1 MSREPNQADRPP
13 AAEDIPE
20 IAREKSTIRGVVEI
34 YCRAHHDPNGGICL
48 DCREVLDYAHARLD
62 RCPFGG
68 DKTNCAQCSAHC
80 YKPAMRVRVKEI
92 MRFAGPRMACRH
104 PILALRHQ
112 LRSFKKPKR
121 KGTKSP

>member
-1 MSREPNQADRPP
+1 MEEEMGRETTMSREPNQADRPP

-20 IAREKSTIRGVVEI
+20 IAREKRTIRAMVEI
-34 YCRAHHDPNGGICL
+34 YCRAHHDPN
-48 DCREVLDYAHARLD
+48 
-62 RCPFGG
+62 GG